1 MRIIL
6 FGAKENFVTSKVFSS
21 QANIIEC
28 EEITVIRDNK
38 EILCAASCCVPRNS
52 LTFLVGENGTGK
64 TTLVQTMLGILPQ
77 REGKISV
84 HSLNREKVNIGYVPQ
99 SIEFPKQLQL
109 TVAEYLRYVSNLDTE
124 DIHNSL
130 KTVDFPL
137 SHLRKTINQ
146 LSGGQRQK
154 LLLAAEL
161 SRKPDILF
169 LDEPLSNVDDTGE
182 KHILDVILEI
192 KNKGVT
198 IILITHDWQMVST
211 YADHVICLNKNFLC
225 EQGTS
230 CICKN
235 SLSKVNIKQIQ
246 KITPDP
252 LNTHDGY
259 CYIEN
264 V

>member
-1 MRIIL
+1 
-6 FGAKENFVTSKVFSS
+6 VTSGIYDP

-28 EEITVIRDNK
+28 EEITVVRDNK
-38 EILCAASCCVPRNS
+38 EILCEASCCIPRNS

-64 TTLVQTMLGILPQ
+64 TTLVQTILGILPK
-77 REGKISV
+77 REGSIFL
-84 HSLNREKVNIGYVPQ
+84 HALNGKKMNIGYVPQ
-99 SIEFPKQLQL
+99 NIEFPKQLQM
-109 TVAEYLRYVSNLDTE
+109 TVSEYIQYIANLDKDSVYKVLE
-124 DIHNSL
+124 
-130 KTVDFPL
+130 TVDFPI
-137 SHLRKTINQ
+137 SHLSRTINQ

-198 IILITHDWQMVST
+198 IILITHDWQMVSS

-225 EQGTS
+225 DQENS
-230 CICKN
+230 CVCKN

-252 LNTHDGY
+252 LNTHAGY